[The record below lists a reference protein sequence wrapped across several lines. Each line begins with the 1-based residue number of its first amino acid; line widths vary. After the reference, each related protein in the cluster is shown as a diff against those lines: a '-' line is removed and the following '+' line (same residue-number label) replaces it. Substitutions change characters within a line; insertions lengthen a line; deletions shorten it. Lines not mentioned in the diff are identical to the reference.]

1 MRKILSAFIVEPER
15 WHVPKVTGK
24 YLFLIH
30 MAYLSNGHPVCLVLG
45 AAVNRKRKRRRLL
58 LSTLDVMIKSQVD
71 SVVACVIPG
80 HYKLLGFFI
89 PLSRYFLHIDPQY
102 DLVD

>member
-1 MRKILSAFIVEPER
+1 MHKILSAFIVDPER

-24 YLFLIH
+24 YLLLIH
-30 MAYLSNGHPVCLVLG
+30 MAHQSNGHPACLMLG
-45 AAVNRKRKRRRLL
+45 AAVNRKRKPRRLL
-58 LSTLDVMIKSQVD
+58 SSTLDATIKYQVG
-71 SVVACVIPG
+71 SVVVCVIPG